1 MAWKGRGVVT
11 PSRGGVHATHSSR
24 TQVTSS
30 RKRRSSGTTPCS
42 AASTLLLHTRDAV
55 VATRRRRRERVGAR
69 CESSDS
75 PPTGSS
81 RAGAA
86 LPAPHEEGA
95 APHGRRDDGGAL
107 GLVEGESVS
116 KSQDVY
122 LSLSGATDLMAG
134 KTASEDP
141 ARSCA
146 RSDLESPISRL
157 NVRKAS
163 IRRGLAYGC
172 GGRRAAPPRSP
183 RQASGAQFSR
193 RVRRERRPEKC
204 HHGSV
209 LCVRCAIAIGFIEE

>member
-11 PSRGGVHATHSSR
+11 PSLGGVHATHASR
-24 TQVTSS
+24 TQVASS
-30 RKRRSSGTTPCS
+30 RKTRSSGTTPCS

-122 LSLSGATDLMAG
+122 LSLSEATEFMAG
-134 KTASEDP
+134 KKRKW
-141 ARSCA
+141 RS
-146 RSDLESPISRL
+146 R
-157 NVRKAS
+157 
-163 IRRGLAYGC
+163 
-172 GGRRAAPPRSP
+172 
-183 RQASGAQFSR
+183 
-193 RVRRERRPEKC
+193 
-204 HHGSV
+204 SV
-209 LCVRCAIAIGFIEE
+209 LCAKRSGEPEQRAKRPKSLYPARARLRMRWTACRAAAFPAPSIGRPVFAASTSREASREVPSRIRRLCPVAIAIDFIE